1 MHFPRV
7 RLRFRFLAPEVHHSS
22 LAPLIDDLSCDIDDV
37 EQERSIVCSLAGVLV
52 VHGVD
57 RTLEF
62 INYLTREAIKSSPS

>member
-7 RLRFRFLAPEVHHSS
+7 RLRFRFLAPEVHHGS

-57 RTLEF
+57 RTLEY

>member
-1 MHFPRV
+1 MHFPRA
-7 RLRFRFLAPEVHHSS
+7 RLRFRFLAPEVHHGS

-57 RTLEF
+57 RLSEYIYYLARETL
-62 INYLTREAIKSSPS
+62 RSSPS